1 MLNKVSAFINR
12 FGLIKPGDSVVCALS
27 GGADSVALLWAL
39 YLLRDK
45 LQITLSAAHFNH
57 GLRGEES
64 NRDQRFVEQLCRDY
78 RIPLSVGSARVTAG
92 EKGLEAAAR
101 DARYRFFD
109 SLSGKI
115 ATAHTADDNAETV
128 VMHLIRGTGLL
139 GLGGISPVRG
149 NVIRPML
156 SVTREDVLAFLQ
168 EYHLSWV
175 EDSTNAHD
183 DFLRNRIRHNVMPLL
198 RQENP
203 RLAENVSD
211 MALRLR
217 RDEEVLQGQVS
228 DCLPNVSVL
237 RQMDEP
243 IRRRQ
248 LCAFLEQCGVKEPE
262 AEHIA
267 LAEQLVFSQKPSAR
281 GSFPG
286 NVMICRNYDRL
297 EKLETTTPI
306 GQIPFDC
313 PGEVTVN
320 EFVKISCR
328 PAKEKLLQW
337 DRFTVYPCGDMVVR
351 ARRPG
356 DKMRLS
362 GGTKSLKEI
371 FVDRKIPA
379 SQRDQIPVIADAEGV
394 LGVYGIGANLDRT
407 SGDTQPVEII
417 MTPQTA
423 IL

>member
-12 FGLIKPGDSVVCALS
+12 YGLIKPGDSVVCAVS
-27 GGADSVALLWAL
+27 GGADSVALLWTL

-64 NRDQRFVEQLCRDY
+64 DRDQRFVEQLCRDY
-78 RIPLSVGSARVTAG
+78 QIPLFVGSARVTAR

-101 DARYRFFD
+101 EARYRYFA

-175 EDSTNAHD
+175 EDSTNAHNA
-183 DFLRNRIRHNVMPLL
+183 FLRNRIRHNVMPLL

-203 RLAENVSD
+203 RLAENLSE

-217 RDEEVLQGQVS
+217 RDEEVLQRQIS

-248 LCAFLEQCGVKEPE
+248 LCAFLERCGVKEPE

-267 LAEQLVFSQKPSAR
+267 LAEQLVFSDKPSAR

-286 NVMICRNYDRL
+286 NVTICRNYDRL
-297 EKLETTTPI
+297 EKLESAAPI
-306 GQIPFDC
+306 GEIPFSC
-313 PGEVTVN
+313 PGEVTLN
-320 EFVKISCR
+320 NSVKISCR
-328 PAKEKLLQW
+328 PAQEKVLQW
-337 DRFTVYPCGDMVVR
+337 NRFTVYPSGNMVVR

-356 DKMRLS
+356 DNMRLS
-362 GGTKSLKEI
+362 GGTKSLKAI

-379 SQRDQIPVIADAEGV
+379 SQRDQIPVIADSQGV
-394 LGVYGIGANLDRT
+394 LGVYGIGANLDRI
-407 SGDTQPVEII
+407 SGNTQPVEII
-417 MTPQTA
+417 MTP
-423 IL
+423 